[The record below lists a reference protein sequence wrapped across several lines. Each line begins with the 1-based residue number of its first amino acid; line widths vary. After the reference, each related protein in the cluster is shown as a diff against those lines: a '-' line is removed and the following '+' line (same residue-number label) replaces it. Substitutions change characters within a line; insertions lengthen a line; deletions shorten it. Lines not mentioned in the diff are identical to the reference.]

1 MVVGIGIDAVAISR
15 IERLIGLRGERF
27 LKRVFSG
34 AEIEEGMKR
43 YDRAGFFAVR
53 FAAREAFVKALGT
66 GFGRGVSM
74 HDVEVT
80 KGEWGAPQLRL
91 SQRLA
96 ALAASRGIARW
107 HLSLTHEEDT
117 ALAVVVLE
125 SS

>member
-1 MVVGIGIDAVAISR
+1 MVLGIGIDAVTISR
-15 IERLIGLRGERF
+15 IDRLLELRGERF
-27 LKRVFSG
+27 LERVFSP
-34 AEIEEGMKR
+34 AEIEEGLKR
-43 YDRAGFFAVR
+43 YDRASFFAVR

-91 SQRLA
+91 SQRLETF
-96 ALAASRGIARW
+96 AASRGIARW
-107 HLSLTHEEDT
+107 HLSLTHEADT
-117 ALAVVVLE
+117 ALAIVVLE